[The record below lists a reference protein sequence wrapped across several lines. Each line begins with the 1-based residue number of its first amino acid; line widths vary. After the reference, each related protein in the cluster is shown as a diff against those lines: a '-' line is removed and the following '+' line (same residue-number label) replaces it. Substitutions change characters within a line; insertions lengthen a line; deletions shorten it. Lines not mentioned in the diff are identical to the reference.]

1 MLLLSCLGLLSK
13 HVASQ
18 YRWQSADLDVLKLV
32 KKKKRVFVS
41 ATDMKA
47 NGQLVYMMIGGE
59 LDFQKLQL
67 WNRAVS
73 LNIMICTKFSPFG
86 SFFSSNGRFK
96 P

>member
-1 MLLLSCLGLLSK
+1 MVECRFRRLETCEEEETC
-13 HVASQ
+13 
-18 YRWQSADLDVLKLV
+18 
-32 KKKKRVFVS
+32 FVS

-59 LDFQKLQL
+59 LDFQKLQR

-73 LNIMICTKFSPFG
+73 LNIMICTKISPFG
-86 SFFSSNGRFK
+86 SFFSSNGSFK